1 MAYTAGVQQLG
12 VDAAAGGV
20 NGLLSQLGSY
30 VAAEFDRTLTPTG
43 VDPRTYAVLMAL
55 ATEDG
60 QSQRQLSARLGIHRN
75 AMVAVIDSLERQ
87 GLAERRSHP
96 EDRRAFAVTLTAKA
110 RKLLPDLD
118 ARGRALEDDI
128 ASLYPSLPVL
138 FRRGRESFLQDG
150 HTEKLR
156 IDGPVIPLQ
165 NRLLHDDRKSL
176 ERWLQSQSRYQ
187 VAEAEKLASRPWSEL
202 PRPRTLVSRMRPT
215 IRRPMKIRCFWG

>member
-1 MAYTAGVQQLG
+1 MIILDCASIHDMDHPPAGIASL
-12 VDAAAGGV
+12 DERIPF
-20 NGLLSQLGSY
+20 LLSQLGSH
-30 VAAEFDRTLTPTG
+30 VAAEFDRALTATG

-128 ASLYPSLPVL
+128 TS
-138 FRRGRESFLQDG
+138 
-150 HTEKLR
+150 
-156 IDGPVIPLQ
+156 PL
-165 NRLLHDDRKSL
+165 SL
-176 ERWLQSQSRYQ
+176 EERTTLRQLLQRVAATAELIPGVHPHLARSISSSFQQSDGGDHD
-187 VAEAEKLASRPWSEL
+187 
-202 PRPRTLVSRMRPT
+202 T
-215 IRRPMKIRCFWG
+215 G